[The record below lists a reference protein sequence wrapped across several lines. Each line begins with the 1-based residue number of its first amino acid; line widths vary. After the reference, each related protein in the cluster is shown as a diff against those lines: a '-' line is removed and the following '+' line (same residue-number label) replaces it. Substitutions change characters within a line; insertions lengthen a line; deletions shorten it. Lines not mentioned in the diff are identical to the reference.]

1 MYKSYLNEKPYQGE
15 KKVRSKELENE
26 TRTEKYRRGTRKW
39 KKTNV
44 SVGQKQERNQM
55 RQIDHQ

>member
-44 SVGQKQERNQM
+44 SVGQEQERN
-55 RQIDHQ
+55 